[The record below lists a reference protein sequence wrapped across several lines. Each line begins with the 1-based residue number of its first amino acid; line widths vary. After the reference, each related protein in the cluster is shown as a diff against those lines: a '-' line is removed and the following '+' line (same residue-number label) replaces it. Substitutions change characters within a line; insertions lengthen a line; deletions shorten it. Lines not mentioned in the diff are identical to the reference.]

1 MDRSFFDK
9 SVCREGNGN
18 MKGAFAE
25 TVPAESVVLWG
36 AEMDYATAPCVRNA
50 LAKFAE
56 NGIYGFT
63 VPTPAYKKAICEWM
77 QFARN
82 TEIHPDWI
90 VPVMG
95 TVFALST
102 AVRAFTDEGDG
113 VIIQSP
119 SYYRFDI
126 AVERNERRLIL
137 NPLLENHGIYQL
149 DFVDLEEKMADPRNR
164 LLILVNPHNPTGRVF
179 KESELLR
186 IAGLAKQYGVV
197 VFCDEI
203 FAETVQPGH
212 EFRPG
217 AYLSDQ
223 LITCFSLGK
232 SFNFTG
238 VSQANLLI
246 SDAGLRERYIFQRD
260 RDHFGSIDPF
270 FYNAVLAAYSSE
282 GKAWL
287 DAMNAHTAENYAVL
301 QRAIRKMPRL
311 SVSPLEG
318 TYVAWLDCRRLG
330 FDSEALQHF
339 FEHDAGIIADP
350 GAEYGAAGFY
360 RWNIAT
366 TRQNLEVA
374 ISQLEGA
381 YQKNFNDME
390 VQR

>member
-1 MDRSFFDK
+1 MPRRK
-9 SVCREGNGN
+9 RKYE
-18 MKGAFAE
+18 GAFAE

-82 TEIHPDWI
+82 AEIHPDWI

-186 IAGLAKQYGVV
+186 IAELAKQYGVV

-203 FAETVQPGH
+203 FAETVQSGH

-374 ISQLEGA
+374 LSQLEGA

>member
-1 MDRSFFDK
+1 M
-9 SVCREGNGN
+9 
-18 MKGAFAE
+18 
-25 TVPAESVVLWG
+25 
-36 AEMDYATAPCVRNA
+36 
-50 LAKFAE
+50 AKFAE

-63 VPTPAYKKAICEWM
+63 VPTPAYKKDRCEWM

-82 TEIHPDWI
+82 AEIHPDWI

-186 IAGLAKQYGVV
+186 IAELAKQYGVV

-203 FAETVQPGH
+203 FAETVQSGH

-374 ISQLEGA
+374 LSQLEGA

>member
-1 MDRSFFDK
+1 M
-9 SVCREGNGN
+9 
-18 MKGAFAE
+18 
-25 TVPAESVVLWG
+25 LWG

-82 TEIHPDWI
+82 AEIHPDWI

-126 AVERNERRLIL
+126 AVERNELPLIL
-137 NPLLENHGIYQL
+137 ILLLENHGIYQL
-149 DFVDLEEKMADPRNR
+149 DFADLEEKMADPRNR

-186 IAGLAKQYGVV
+186 IAELAKQYGVV

-246 SDAGLRERYIFQRD
+246 SDAGLRERYICK
-260 RDHFGSIDPF
+260 GIGIT
-270 FYNAVLAAYSSE
+270 LAA
-282 GKAWL
+282 
-287 DAMNAHTAENYAVL
+287 
-301 QRAIRKMPRL
+301 
-311 SVSPLEG
+311 
-318 TYVAWLDCRRLG
+318 
-330 FDSEALQHF
+330 
-339 FEHDAGIIADP
+339 
-350 GAEYGAAGFY
+350 
-360 RWNIAT
+360 
-366 TRQNLEVA
+366 
-374 ISQLEGA
+374 
-381 YQKNFNDME
+381 
-390 VQR
+390 

>member
-1 MDRSFFDK
+1 M
-9 SVCREGNGN
+9 
-18 MKGAFAE
+18 
-25 TVPAESVVLWG
+25 
-36 AEMDYATAPCVRNA
+36 
-50 LAKFAE
+50 
-56 NGIYGFT
+56 
-63 VPTPAYKKAICEWM
+63 
-77 QFARN
+77 
-82 TEIHPDWI
+82 
-90 VPVMG
+90 
-95 TVFALST
+95 
-102 AVRAFTDEGDG
+102 
-113 VIIQSP
+113 
-119 SYYRFDI
+119 
-126 AVERNERRLIL
+126 
-137 NPLLENHGIYQL
+137 
-149 DFVDLEEKMADPRNR
+149 
-164 LLILVNPHNPTGRVF
+164 NPHNPTGRVF

-186 IAGLAKQYGVV
+186 IAELAKQYGVV

-203 FAETVQPGH
+203 FAETVQSGH

-374 ISQLEGA
+374 LSQLEGA